1 MVMVKNKGEK
11 QMRASLR
18 QSIDREVQASRE
30 ISVAVQT
37 ARENGVTD
45 AQIIRYLV
53 AMLGRA
59 EAEMGPKKFQ
69 EFHPFNVKFLG
80 KMKPLGDFV

>member
-1 MVMVKNKGEK
+1 
-11 QMRASLR
+11 MRKSLR
-18 QSIDREVQASRE
+18 QSIDREVNACKELRDAVN
-30 ISVAVQT
+30 VAKS
-37 ARENGVTD
+37 NDVTD
-45 AQIIRYLV
+45 GQIITYLI

>member
-1 MVMVKNKGEK
+1 MVMVKKGNE
-11 QMRASLR
+11 MRKSLR
-18 QSIDREVQASRE
+18 QSLDREITAANELRDA
-30 ISVAVQT
+30 VAI
-37 ARENGVTD
+37 AKRNGVTE

-69 EFHPFNVKFLG
+69 EFHPFNAKFLT
-80 KMKPLGDFV
+80 KMKPLGDVV